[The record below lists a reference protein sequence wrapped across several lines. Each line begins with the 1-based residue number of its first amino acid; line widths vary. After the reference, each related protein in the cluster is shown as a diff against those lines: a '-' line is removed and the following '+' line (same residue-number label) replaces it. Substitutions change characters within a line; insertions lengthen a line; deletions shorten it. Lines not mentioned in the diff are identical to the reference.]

1 MSFVCGGSLI
11 VHTAAVAAAA
21 VAIAIAM
28 FWVRCAPSAPHLD
41 FKIDVNKPVAGF
53 LIINSLLDGNG
64 IQQKWVYNSYSSI
77 NFKSMARFLSHS
89 PHLYI
94 YILCIRVYFFSFY
107 LFIYSI
113 FTCPLSTITI
123 SRSPHLAKYICW
135 LILFSSSTI
144 SILLCSFDDVCWIY
158 WYAI

>member
-21 VAIAIAM
+21 VAM
-28 FWVRCAPSAPHLD
+28 FWIWCAPSAPHLG

-64 IQQKWVYNSYSSI
+64 IQQKWVYNSYSGI
-77 NFKSMARFLSHS
+77 NFKSMARFLSLSAFIHIYSLHS
-89 PHLYI
+89 
-94 YILCIRVYFFSFY
+94 CVFFSFY

-113 FTCPLSTITI
+113 FTCPLSTITF
-123 SRSPHLAKYICW
+123 SRSPHLAQYICW
-135 LILFSSSTI
+135 LILFSPSTI

>member
-21 VAIAIAM
+21 VAIAM
-28 FWVRCAPSAPHLD
+28 FWIWCAPSAPHLG

-94 YILCIRVYFFSFY
+94 YILCIRVYFFPFIY
-107 LFIYSI
+107 LFIPSSLARCPPSQFRALHILQSI
-113 FTCPLSTITI
+113 
-123 SRSPHLAKYICW
+123 
-135 LILFSSSTI
+135 
-144 SILLCSFDDVCWIY
+144 
-158 WYAI
+158 YAG